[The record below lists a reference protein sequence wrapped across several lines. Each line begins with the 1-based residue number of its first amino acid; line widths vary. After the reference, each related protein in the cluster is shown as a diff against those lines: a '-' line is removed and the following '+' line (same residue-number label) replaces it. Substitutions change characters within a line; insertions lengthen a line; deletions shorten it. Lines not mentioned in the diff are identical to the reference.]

1 MSNGSNKIEI
11 GNAGEHYVA
20 AELSRRGF
28 IVAMTPSNT
37 EAFDIFAKNPR
48 NNERY
53 DIQVKTTVK
62 KKKKWPL
69 NKKNELIRD
78 KNSIYVFV
86 HLLDG
91 EEPQYHIVS
100 SRIVANTIEK
110 EHKEWLAKPRK
121 DGKPHKDTNIRS
133 FSDIECK
140 YLNNWKLLEL

>member
-1 MSNGSNKIEI
+1 MLNKSNKIEI

-69 NKKNELIRD
+69 NKKNEQIRD
-78 KNSIYVFV
+78 KNSIYAFV
-86 HLLDG
+86 HLLEG
-91 EEPQYHIVS
+91 EPPQYHIVS
-100 SRIVANTIEK
+100 SSVVAETIEK
-110 EHKEWLAKPRK
+110 AHKEWLSYPQECQA
-121 DGKPHKDTNIRS
+121 
-133 FSDIECK
+133 FS
-140 YLNNWKLLEL
+140 